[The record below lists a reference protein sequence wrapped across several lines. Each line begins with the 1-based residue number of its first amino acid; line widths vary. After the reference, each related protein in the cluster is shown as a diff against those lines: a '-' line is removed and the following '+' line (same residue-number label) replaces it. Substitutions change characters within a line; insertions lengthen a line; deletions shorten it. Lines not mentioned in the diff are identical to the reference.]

1 MPSTLVDTYIRPPH
15 IHVDGHNLIPHTYKT
30 SPDYRRE
37 SSSSRSTSAII
48 STPLG
53 SSENLN
59 EMVRVASDL
68 DTVSGGKVI
77 SSRSVRRIG
86 EQERTMSWAQSQH
99 EQVGDEDRLLKP
111 PSQEPTRR
119 SSICTYPAAPL
130 RHSLTCST
138 GTTSR
143 VGNYFETYL
152 SLINRS

>member
-1 MPSTLVDTYIRPPH
+1 MPSTLDTYTRPPH
-15 IHVDGHNLIPHTYKT
+15 IHVDGHDLIQHSYKT
-30 SPDYRRE
+30 VPDYRGE

-68 DTVSGGKVI
+68 DTVSGEKVG
-77 SSRSVRRIG
+77 STRSVRRTGIG
-86 EQERTMSWAQSQH
+86 EHERTLSWAQSQH
-99 EQVGDEDRLLKP
+99 DQVGDEDRLLKP

-119 SSICTYPAAPL
+119 SSICTSSPL
-130 RHSLTCST
+130 RGHHLTYST

-143 VGNYFETYL
+143 ARHHF
-152 SLINRS
+152 